1 VVNVALAYA
10 NEFGRLTDPSGT
22 PAFNSVQDL
31 AQMNQ
36 VTGTD
41 PITFTYVPSFTATV
55 AALELTFNFTHSFGG
70 TNRHGPPRG
79 HLNPVIDA
87 TTPLADLNGG
97 NRVQFSTTGG
107 ADLSIALSDGTTFTV
122 TFDRTKTNTI
132 GDVLAQINN
141 APGTTTSSRRRST
154 LTGTVWS

>member
-1 VVNVALAYA
+1 
-10 NEFGRLTDPSGT
+10 
-22 PAFNSVQDL
+22 
-31 AQMNQ
+31 
-36 VTGTD
+36 
-41 PITFTYVPSFTATV
+41 
-55 AALELTFNFTHSFGG
+55 
-70 TNRHGPPRG
+70 
-79 HLNPVIDA
+79 VIDA